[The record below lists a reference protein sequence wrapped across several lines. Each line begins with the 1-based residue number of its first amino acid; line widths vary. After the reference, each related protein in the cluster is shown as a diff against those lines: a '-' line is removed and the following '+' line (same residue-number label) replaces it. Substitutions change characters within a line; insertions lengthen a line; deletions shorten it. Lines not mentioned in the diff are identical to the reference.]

1 MDIKNI
7 EKLKLIS
14 KHYFGID
21 PDDKELSEVE
31 VDLEENDEE
40 ETVELP
46 IEYEEQ

>member
-31 VDLEENDEE
+31 VDLEEEE
-40 ETVELP
+40 EEDVVELS
-46 IEYEEQ
+46 IDYEL